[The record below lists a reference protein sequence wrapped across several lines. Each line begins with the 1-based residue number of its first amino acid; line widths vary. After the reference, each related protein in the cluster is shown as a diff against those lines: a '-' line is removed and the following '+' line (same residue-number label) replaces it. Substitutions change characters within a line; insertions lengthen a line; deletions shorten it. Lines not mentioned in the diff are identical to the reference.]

1 MNTCKYEHGC
11 REEEQFKI
19 KAFTWLYRVL
29 NALSTDIKIEAFAW
43 LYRVLNALSTDI
55 KIEAFTWLYRVLNAL
70 STDILELGYE
80 MNHIL
85 GSSLLEVMMSY

>member
-1 MNTCKYEHGC
+1 MNTCKCEHGC
-11 REEEQFKI
+11 QEEEQF
-19 KAFTWLYRVL
+19 
-29 NALSTDIKIEAFAW
+29 
-43 LYRVLNALSTDI
+43 

-85 GSSLLEVMMSY
+85 GSSLLEVMMSYQTAATA